1 MRLVVVGYGVQGKKR
16 VRVGGDD
23 VVSVV
28 DPVADVAQYPTIDR
42 VPLDSFDAAAVCTPD
57 AAKAEI
63 LRYLLGH
70 GKHVLVEKPLLTSS
84 PDELDHIRAL
94 SEKTGTVVYT
104 AYNHRFEPHLQN
116 VKELLETDFTGRL
129 YQVSMFYGNG
139 TARNVRESPWRD
151 HGMGVIADLASHLL
165 DLSSFFVDS
174 HQIPPNKLEL
184 WVQDRFENQASDY
197 FLIGFPD
204 VRPMIRLEGSLL
216 SWRNRFT
223 VDITAEDGSIHID
236 GLCKWGPASLT
247 TRTRKLP
254 SGKPDE
260 TVFTLEEAD
269 QSWVREY
276 DEFKML
282 CGRGETAVT
291 RLGGRRFE
299 RDVWINNI
307 MHQMASQ
314 IGVAVIPTVQT

>member
-1 MRLVVVGYGVQGKKR
+1 
-16 VRVGGDD
+16 
-23 VVSVV
+23 
-28 DPVADVAQYPTIDR
+28 
-42 VPLDSFDAAAVCTPD
+42 
-57 AAKAEI
+57 
-63 LRYLLGH
+63 
-70 GKHVLVEKPLLTSS
+70 
-84 PDELDHIRAL
+84 
-94 SEKTGTVVYT
+94 
-104 AYNHRFEPHLQN
+104 
-116 VKELLETDFTGRL
+116 
-129 YQVSMFYGNG
+129 
-139 TARNVRESPWRD
+139 
-151 HGMGVIADLASHLL
+151 
-165 DLSSFFVDS
+165 
-174 HQIPPNKLEL
+174 
-184 WVQDRFENQASDY
+184 
-197 FLIGFPD
+197 
-204 VRPMIRLEGSLL
+204 MIRLEGSLL